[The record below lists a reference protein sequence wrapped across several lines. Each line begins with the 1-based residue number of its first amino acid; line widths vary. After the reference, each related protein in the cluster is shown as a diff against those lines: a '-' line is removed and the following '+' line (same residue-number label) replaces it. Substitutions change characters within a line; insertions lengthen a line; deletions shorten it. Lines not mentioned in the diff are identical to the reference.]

1 MVWLDWQQLVLP
13 GPWEPLSEDLTPGL
27 FSILY
32 CMSEFQMEIN
42 TGFERMYL
50 SRSVEL
56 GEVLSCSPA
65 NLISFVKIER
75 SEICSGVV

>member
-27 FSILY
+27 FLIFY

-42 TGFERMYL
+42 TDFERMYL

-56 GEVLSCSPA
+56 GEVLSCSA
-65 NLISFVKIER
+65 NRISFVQMER
-75 SEICSGVV
+75 SEICSGDV